1 MIIKL
6 DENFNPLG
14 VLENYESMIWHEK
27 YFECGAFEFHAP
39 YSLGNALYIYD
50 NQTDLTGIIES
61 LEKEKM
67 KHKYSGR
74 LLKALLDNKII
85 SYTCTYTNKS
95 TEYIV
100 KDLVTRFAGQNI
112 EVEPNEDRGLVIDTL
127 QVTGDNLMEYTDELL
142 MGSELGGK
150 IDFDYLTG
158 KLTYKVYEGIDNSNK
173 MPMSTDFENIYGFTY
188 TNNRQDFKNYA
199 YVDGEN
205 ASQQRVRVEVDRR
218 IGNEEKREIYVDAR
232 DIQSQYT
239 DENNKQVTLTDAEYK
254 QALIQRGNEKLDEY
268 QIQETIEIEPK
279 EYFEIGEKRTFRDGN
294 LVSTQ
299 RITER
304 IMAYEAN
311 QIKQTVTFGL
321 QILDKSDKIKRE
333 VK

>member
-1 MIIKL
+1 
-6 DENFNPLG
+6 
-14 VLENYESMIWHEK
+14 
-27 YFECGAFEFHAP
+27 
-39 YSLGNALYIYD
+39 
-50 NQTDLTGIIES
+50 
-61 LEKEKM
+61 
-67 KHKYSGR
+67 
-74 LLKALLDNKII
+74 
-85 SYTCTYTNKS
+85 
-95 TEYIV
+95 
-100 KDLVTRFAGQNI
+100 
-112 EVEPNEDRGLVIDTL
+112 
-127 QVTGDNLMEYTDELL
+127 MEYTDELL
-142 MGSELGGK
+142 KGSELGGK
-150 IDFDYLTG
+150 VDFDYLTG

-205 ASQQRVRVEVDRR
+205 AAQQRVRVEVDRR
-218 IGNEEKREIYVDAR
+218 IGDEEKREIYVDAR

-239 DENNKQVTLTDAEYK
+239 DENGEQITLTDAEYK

-268 QIQETIEIEPK
+268 QIQETIEIDPK

>member
-1 MIIKL
+1 
-6 DENFNPLG
+6 
-14 VLENYESMIWHEK
+14 
-27 YFECGAFEFHAP
+27 
-39 YSLGNALYIYD
+39 
-50 NQTDLTGIIES
+50 
-61 LEKEKM
+61 
-67 KHKYSGR
+67 
-74 LLKALLDNKII
+74 
-85 SYTCTYTNKS
+85 
-95 TEYIV
+95 
-100 KDLVTRFAGQNI
+100 
-112 EVEPNEDRGLVIDTL
+112 
-127 QVTGDNLMEYTDELL
+127 MEYTDELL
-142 MGSELGGK
+142 KGSELGGK

-173 MPMSTDFENIYGFTY
+173 MPMSTDLENIYGVTY

-205 ASQQRVRVEVDRR
+205 AAQQRVRVEVDRR
-218 IGNEEKREIYVDAR
+218 IGDEEKREVYVDAR

-239 DENNKQVTLTDAEYK
+239 DENNEQVTLTDAEYK

-268 QIQETIEIEPK
+268 QIQETIEIDPK

-321 QILDKSDKIKRE
+321 QILDKSDRIKRE

>member
-1 MIIKL
+1 
-6 DENFNPLG
+6 
-14 VLENYESMIWHEK
+14 
-27 YFECGAFEFHAP
+27 
-39 YSLGNALYIYD
+39 
-50 NQTDLTGIIES
+50 
-61 LEKEKM
+61 
-67 KHKYSGR
+67 
-74 LLKALLDNKII
+74 
-85 SYTCTYTNKS
+85 
-95 TEYIV
+95 
-100 KDLVTRFAGQNI
+100 
-112 EVEPNEDRGLVIDTL
+112 
-127 QVTGDNLMEYTDELL
+127 
-142 MGSELGGK
+142 
-150 IDFDYLTG
+150 
-158 KLTYKVYEGIDNSNK
+158 
-173 MPMSTDFENIYGFTY
+173 MSTDFENIYGFTY

-205 ASQQRVRVEVDRR
+205 AAQQRVRVEVDRR
-218 IGNEEKREIYVDAR
+218 IGAEEKREIYVDAR

-239 DENNKQVTLTDAEYK
+239 DENNEQVTLTDAEYK